1 MTHTSLTQMEI
12 FMFGMAQSGTALDR
26 LLAQQALPVRL
37 DQQVLQEAQEL
48 REQLAQLELPEMW
61 ELLDQLVPQETQD

>member
-1 MTHTSLTQMEI
+1 MEI
-12 FMFGMAQSGTALDR
+12 FMFGTDQLGIALDK
-26 LLAQQALPVRL
+26 LLAQRVLPARL

-61 ELLDQLVPQETQD
+61 ELLDQLVPQEQQETQD